1 MATLRTVAAEKDVE
15 RIPATMKAA
24 VYRGVDDVRI
34 EEVPVP
40 EIGPGEMLVRVHT
53 CGICGTDLKK
63 ISTGSHS
70 APHIFG
76 HETAGVVA
84 KVGEGVRQFSLV
96 DRVVVFHHIPC
107 GECYYCRHKT
117 FAQCATYKKVGC
129 TAGFEPSGGGFA
141 EYVRVMDWIVEKGTV
156 RVPDGVSYE
165 QACFVEPVNTCIK
178 GIETLRLQPEETVL
192 VIGQGPI
199 GLILANLAK
208 RAGARVA
215 TSDLYAPRL
224 TMAKSFGIK
233 LTIDASQGDAGE
245 TVRGVTEGRG
255 ADAVIL
261 AVGGSGLI
269 RPAMDATRPGGRV
282 LLFAQ
287 TMRGEATIDP
297 AAVCVD
303 EKALLGSY
311 SASVDLQEDSVRFV
325 MNSEMDLERLIS
337 HRFPLE
343 SSVEALK
350 LAAHPRPD
358 SMKIVIQPGSTW
370 VPSAL
375 GFGEMGRR
383 AWEGNRL

>member
-1 MATLRTVAAEKDVE
+1 MAIAQTFTIE
-15 RIPATMKAA
+15 RERYEIPSTMKAV
-24 VYRGVDDVRI
+24 VYRGVNDLRL

-40 EIGPGEMLVRVHT
+40 EIGAGEILVRVHT

-70 APHIFG
+70 APRIFG

-84 KVGEGVRQFSLV
+84 KIGEGVRKFSV
-96 DRVVVFHHIPC
+96 GERVVVFHHIPC
-107 GECYYCRHKT
+107 RVCYYCRHKT

-156 RVPDGVSYE
+156 RIPDGVSFE
-165 QACFVEPVNTCIK
+165 QACFAEPVNTCIK
-178 GIETLRLQPEETVL
+178 GIETLHLQAEETVL

-208 RAGARVA
+208 RAGTRVI
-215 TSDLYAPRL
+215 TSDLYPARL
-224 TMAKSFGIK
+224 TIAHGFGLN
-233 LTIDASQGDAGE
+233 LTIDASKVDAGE
-245 TVRGVTEGRG
+245 AVCGMTEGRG

-287 TMRGEATIDP
+287 TARGEVTIDP

-311 SASVDLQEDSVRFV
+311 SASVELQEESVQFV
-325 MNSEMDLERLIS
+325 MNREMDLERLIS
-337 HRFPLE
+337 HRFPLQ
-343 SSVEALK
+343 SGVEALN

-358 SMKIVIQPGSTW
+358 SMKIVVQPGSTW
-370 VPSAL
+370 
-375 GFGEMGRR
+375 
-383 AWEGNRL
+383 EGHQL